1 MQIKLLYNLRGTL
14 ILIKENFVV
23 VECGG
28 VGYKCFASS
37 ITQNFYKSHI
47 NTEINIY
54 TYVNIRQDAIDIFG
68 FCDLF
73 ELECFKLLI
82 SVSGVGSKAGLSILS
97 QFSPQKLIEIIC
109 SNDSKSLTL
118 VSGIGAK
125 TAQRIVLELKDK
137 VKNVEILT
145 SSESKINNN
154 IYIESS
160 QNKNQAIKAL
170 NSLGYSQSEIKYLIS
185 ELDNNM
191 SVEEIIKFIL
201 KNINKNK

>member
-1 MQIKLLYNLRGTL
+1 M
-14 ILIKENFVV
+14 
-23 VECGG
+23 
-28 VGYKCFASS
+28 
-37 ITQNFYKSHI
+37 
-47 NTEINIY
+47 
-54 TYVNIRQDAIDIFG
+54 
-68 FCDLF
+68 
-73 ELECFKLLI
+73 
-82 SVSGVGSKAGLSILS
+82 
-97 QFSPQKLIEIIC
+97 
-109 SNDSKSLTL
+109 TL

-145 SSESKINNN
+145 SPELKINNN

-170 NSLGYSQSEIKYLIS
+170 NSLGYLQSEIKYLIS

-191 SVEEIIKFIL
+191 SVEEIIKFVL